1 MDATSARRADRA
13 PGVCHDRPVSRS
25 TVEDEAQ
32 TEVSRVVHHLPAAVL
47 AALAVALLVAGPDLR
62 GAQGRLGAVVAL
74 QAALVIAWV
83 VATARREWLGAL
95 LLAGVAAAAAD
106 LVFLLPERPQVG
118 GLAAVLG
125 IGLPAAVLRQMV
137 RRPREALVAS
147 LAGSVVL
154 LCAVCALAVLLR
166 SPGSPEG
173 VRQEAGALL
182 AIGAALVAA
191 HVVDLVLPRPQVAY
205 GVPRGLLGLV
215 LAVLAAAAVT
225 WARQRPAELPDAL
238 GVALYG
244 GAVGLVA
251 VLVSLVASYVV
262 VQADRAAGNRRWLGR
277 WALPVIQALLPLAA
291 CAPIALALAY
301 GTGF

>member
-1 MDATSARRADRA
+1 M
-13 PGVCHDRPVSRS
+13 SRT
-25 TVEDEAQ
+25 TVEDPVEGGAPG
-32 TEVSRVVHHLPAAVL
+32 EVSRIVHHLPAAVL
-47 AALAVALLVAGPDLR
+47 AALAVAALVAGPGLR
-62 GAQGRLGAVVAL
+62 GDGGRLAAVAAL
-74 QAALVIAWV
+74 QGALAVAWV
-83 VATARREWLGAL
+83 AATARREWAGAL
-95 LLAGVAAAAAD
+95 LLAGAAAAAAD
-106 LVFLLPERPQVG
+106 LVFLLPERPSVG

-125 IGLPAAVLRQMV
+125 IGLPAAVLRQMF

-154 LCAVCALAVLLR
+154 LCAVCSLAVLLR
-166 SPGSPEG
+166 TAGSAEG
-173 VRQEAGALL
+173 VRLDGALL
-182 AIGAALVAA
+182 AVGAALVAA
-191 HVVDLVLPRPQVAY
+191 HLVDLVLPRPQVAY

-225 WARQRPAELPDAL
+225 WVRRRPDELPDAL
-238 GVALYG
+238 GAAVYG

-262 VQADRAAGNRRWLGR
+262 VQADRAAGNARRRGR

-301 GTGF
+301 RTAF